1 MEHILIVKALLT
13 RRKRS
18 LLANEETNNK
28 YHSVGKVL
36 KSNIKIV
43 ERGKIDTLTQ
53 KYMTL
58 TFLACYIHLN

>member
-1 MEHILIVKALLT
+1 MEHILIAKALLT

-18 LLANEETNNK
+18 VLDNEETKNK

-53 KYMTL
+53 K
-58 TFLACYIHLN
+58 

>member
-1 MEHILIVKALLT
+1 MEHILIVKALLNGRT
-13 RRKRS
+13 RG
-18 LLANEETNNK
+18 LFANEEKNNNH
-28 YHSVGKVL
+28 HSVGKVL

-58 TFLACYIHLN
+58 TFLAC